1 MTQPT
6 TLTSD
11 LAYLRDLAE
20 AGQNAP
26 LLGGRFLAMW
36 GGLVTLAYIGHY
48 MIASGQLGLGPQA
61 LGVMWAG
68 FVVLGIGGQIA
79 LRSLMPAKAGMA
91 SAGNRVQATLWTV
104 SGFMLF
110 AYFAGVIARVVLTG
124 EGMEGFFWSVP
135 VVLGLY
141 GIGQFVTGAL
151 VESAALKFAGVV
163 ALVGVAVA
171 AFLTGS
177 NLIWLAGAGVAFLA
191 VFVPGLMMLRG
202 EPGETV

>member
-1 MTQPT
+1 MTQST
-6 TLTSD
+6 TLSTD

-48 MIASGQLGLGPQA
+48 LIASGAAGLGPET
-61 LGVMWAG
+61 LGIMWGG
-68 FVVLGIGGQIA
+68 FVILGIGGQLA
-79 LRSLMPAKAGMA
+79 LQFLVPNKAGQA
-91 SAGNRVQATLWTV
+91 SAGNRVQAVLWTV

-110 AYFAGVIARVVLTG
+110 AYFAGVVARIVMTG
-124 EGMEGFFWSVP
+124 EGIEGFFWSVP

-141 GIGQFVTGAL
+141 GIGQYVTGVMAN
-151 VESAALKFAGVV
+151 SAALKFAGIV

-171 AFLTGS
+171 AVLTGS
-177 NLIWLAGAGVAFLA
+177 DLIWLVGAGVAFLA
-191 VFVPGLMMLRG
+191 VFVPGLMMLRA
-202 EPGETV
+202 EPAETV